1 MCTAGSLKKHVAKT
15 GCTAGA
21 KLIKGFPPSRELFIC
36 PARDCEEGFD
46 TIDEAW
52 AHAESNHGI
61 EKDKNLCLWDQCG
74 KTFREAS
81 QCTRHLQSHMA
92 DRVTHA
98 CTTCSREHVGTTQ
111 ANQCCLRTACH
122 CGWWTKGHLGKRA
135 LAPCPNLKRPSN
147 PSSSPPFH
155 KHHHNPTAHRPSSL
169 RALILQRLS
178 PSLNPPRSSSLL
190 NVVAF
195 LCVAGE
201 LQKHQAEGCNAGAR
215 LLLGKPV
222 AKSDDDL

>member
-1 MCTAGSLKKHVAKT
+1 MAGSLKNHVAKT

-61 EKDKNLCLWDQCG
+61 EKDKKLCLWDQCG
-74 KTFREAS
+74 KTCS
-81 QCTRHLQSHMA
+81 QARNFTRHVEMHMA
-92 DRVTHA
+92 DRVKYS
-98 CTTCSREHVGTTQ
+98 CTTCAKEHFSSNL
-111 ANQCCLRTACH
+111 AKLCCLRTACH
-122 CGWWTKGHLGKRA
+122 CGWWTKGHDGKRA
-135 LAPCPNLKRPSN
+135 LAPCPNHQRLSN
-147 PSSSPPFH
+147 PSSSLPFH
-155 KHHHNPTAHRPSSL
+155 KHHHSPTAHRPCSL
-169 RALILQRLS
+169 RALVLQRLS

-190 NVVAF
+190 NVVGF

-201 LQKHQAEGCNAGAR
+201 LLKHQAEGCNAGAR
-215 LLLGKPV
+215 LFLGRAV
-222 AKSDDDL
+222 AESDDDL

>member
-61 EKDKNLCLWDQCG
+61 EKDYKLCLWDQCG
-74 KTFREAS
+74 KTFSKA
-81 QCTRHLQSHMA
+81 CNCARHLESHMA
-92 DRVTHA
+92 YRVKYV
-98 CTTCSREHVGTTQ
+98 CSTCAKEHFSSQ
-111 ANQCCLRTACH
+111 AAKLCCLRTACA
-122 CGWWTKGHLGKRA
+122 CGWRTKGSFGKRA

-155 KHHHNPTAHRPSSL
+155 KHHHSPTAHRACSL
-169 RALILQRLS
+169 QALVLQRLS

-215 LLLGKPV
+215 LLFGRPV
-222 AKSDDDL
+222 AESDDDL